1 MELLIN
7 REYVLRPKYD
17 GSRSIRI
24 AKHIIMVAEDEA
36 RLVND
41 YYGKPIYNP
50 QELLE
55 THDVEPLYT
64 YECIEDIYS
73 ELQRMI
79 NTGAYDTD
87 IIRLAKEFAK
97 KYNDGHH
104 VVFGEGALTMRSYKL
119 VEEIIIQFANGN
131 FTKELYVSPFTYQIG
146 EMYLTQGGEYRQVL
160 GRTFTKGY
168 EAVFTLAP
176 DFEAY
181 PFKHYYKYDRSTA
194 HKGDTGRC
202 TGSWHEYTDR
212 ENFLREDYGNRFELF
227 QEACVQLNVNPKTV
241 DTTRLHPLPELNKR
255 IFALM
260 GGSLL
265 DAKS

>member
-7 REYVLRPKYD
+7 HEYVLRPKYD
-17 GSRSIRI
+17 GSRSVRI

-41 YYGKPIYNP
+41 YYGSPIYNP
-50 QELLE
+50 QELLD
-55 THDVEPLYT
+55 THDVESLYT

-73 ELQRMI
+73 ELQRLI
-79 NTGAYDTD
+79 NTGAVDTD
-87 IIRLAKEFAK
+87 IIQLSQEFAK
-97 KYNDGHH
+97 NYNNGRH

-131 FTKELYVSPFTYQIG
+131 FTKELYESPFTYQIG
-146 EMYLTQGGEYRQVL
+146 EMYLTQSGEYRQIL

-168 EAVFTLAP
+168 ESVFTVAP
-176 DFEAY
+176 DFEVY
-181 PFKHYYKYDRSTA
+181 PFKCYYKYDRSTA

-202 TGSWHEYTDR
+202 TGTWFEYTNP
-212 ENFLREDYGNRFELF
+212 ENFFRADYGNRYKSFID
-227 QEACVQLNVNPKTV
+227 ACAALNVSPESI
-241 DTTRLHPLPELNKR
+241 DTSRLHPLPELTKR

-260 GGSLL
+260 GGSILN
-265 DAKS
+265 AKT